1 MSSESVRV
9 FAPATVAN
17 VACGFD
23 VLGFAVNQ
31 PGDEVI
37 AQLTKKPG
45 VRLTK
50 ISGDDGLLPTE
61 PEKNTAGIA
70 VQRMLEHLDSSAG
83 FDIELHK
90 KMPLSSGLGS
100 SAASAVASVVAVN
113 YLLGEP
119 LNNLELLPFVIE
131 SERAACGS
139 PHADNAAPALL
150 GGFTLIRSYDPL
162 EVLRLPVPDSL
173 YCTLLHPDVEVLT
186 GHARKLLPP
195 DVPLRDAVTQWGNL
209 GGFITALHCSDY
221 ELLGRSIQDVIVE
234 PVRSKLIP
242 AFTDLKQAALDSGA
256 LGCNISGSGPS
267 MFALSTSESSA
278 NSIAEAM
285 AQVCSDRG
293 IKNQTY
299 VSAINTVGPRIS

>member
-1 MSSESVRV
+1 MSSDKVRV

-23 VLGFAVNQ
+23 VLGFAVDQ
-31 PGDEVI
+31 PGDEV
-37 AQLTKKPG
+37 TVTTVNEPG
-45 VRLTK
+45 ITITRIT
-50 ISGDDGLLPTE
+50 GDNGLLPTD
-61 PEKNTAGIA
+61 PDKNTAGIA
-70 VQRMLEHLDSSAG
+70 VQRMLSHLDSSAG

-119 LNNLELLPFVIE
+119 LNNLALLPFVIE

-173 YCTLLHPDVEVLT
+173 YCTLLHPDVEVQT

-195 DVPLRDAVTQWGNL
+195 DVPLRDAVIQWGNL
-209 GGFITALHCSDY
+209 GGFITALYRGDY
-221 ELLGRSIQDVIVE
+221 ELLGRSMQDVIVE
-234 PVRSKLIP
+234 PVRSELIP
-242 AFTDLKQAALDSGA
+242 AFTDLKQAASDAGA
-256 LGCNISGSGPS
+256 LACSISGSGPS
-267 MFALSTSESSA
+267 LFALSTSEQTA
-278 NSIAEAM
+278 ESIAEAM
-285 AQVCSDRG
+285 AQVCDEQD

-299 VSAINTVGPRIS
+299 ISAINEVGPRIL